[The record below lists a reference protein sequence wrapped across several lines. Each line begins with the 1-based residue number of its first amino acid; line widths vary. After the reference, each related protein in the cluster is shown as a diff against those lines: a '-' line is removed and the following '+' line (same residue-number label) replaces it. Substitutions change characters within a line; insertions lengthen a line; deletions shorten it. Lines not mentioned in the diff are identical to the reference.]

1 MDEWHVLSD
10 GAGVVS
16 CDLANRMSPQI
27 QPGVERP
34 RAAGNEIGAEAT
46 SFPAPRRGGSVASKQ
61 PMRDYLN
68 AINTHVVVYDGGM
81 GATLEQFDLTSE
93 DYGGLAGKCHE
104 ALVLRRPDVI
114 EGVHASMLDAG
125 AEVVETD
132 TFQASRLKLAEWG
145 LAEHT
150 LEINTKA
157 AEIARRAAG
166 ERRYVAGSIGP
177 TGYLPASEDPA
188 LGQIRFG
195 ELVEV
200 FAEQA
205 RGLIDGGADL
215 LIVET
220 AQDILEV
227 KAAVFGARQAFKT
240 TGRALP
246 IHTSVSLLPNG
257 GKMLLGT
264 DVSAVLCTLE
274 ALRVDVIGLNCSTG
288 PQDMRDAI
296 RFLGEH
302 CPVPV
307 ACIPNAGLPLQGPD
321 GETIF
326 PEQPE
331 PLADALAEFVERY
344 GVGVVGGCCGTTPDH
359 IRAIVERVATPPG
372 AAARTAGGGAS
383 ATAPP
388 TRPVPPRPA
397 PRPPHLSA
405 MIAATPLVQEPRP
418 TMVGERVN
426 AQGSR
431 KAKELLLAEDY
442 DGLAQIAEDQVEGG
456 AHVLDLCVALTERTD
471 EDEQMRLVVK
481 KVSLTQPAPIQVDST
496 EPEVIER
503 ALEQCPGRAIVNSVN
518 LEAGRA
524 KLDRV
529 VPVALAH
536 GAALIALTID
546 ETGMA
551 KTAQRKVEIAKRIRD
566 LCCEE
571 HGLDPELLIF
581 DCLTFTLTTGDEEW
595 RPSAVETIEGIRR
608 IKAEV
613 PHVKTS
619 LGVSNVSFGV
629 SPTARAVLNSV
640 FLHHCVDAGLDLAMV
655 NPNHITPY
663 GEIPTG
669 ERELAD
675 DLVFNRRED
684 ALERFIA
691 HFESKGEQEAD
702 AAAQDP
708 TEGMEPEQALHFHI
722 LRRRREG
729 VEAWIDASVEKIG
742 AVPTLNDVL
751 LPAMK
756 EVGDKFGAGELILPF
771 VLQSAEVMKRA
782 VAQLE
787 RYLDK
792 LEGYT
797 KGTVVLA
804 TVFGDVHDIGKSLV
818 NTILTNNGYTVV
830 DLGKQVPIQT
840 ILDAA
845 QEHDATAIG
854 LSALLVSTSKQM
866 PACVAELHAK
876 GLPYPVLIGGAAI
889 NRAFGYRAL
898 YPGGRESEEV
908 YEPGV
913 FYCKDAF
920 EGLAVMDQLVDAQA
934 RGGLVERLRAS
945 AAEFRAK
952 GETPAEEL
960 DFTDDSVR
968 SPARTDAPVPTPP
981 YWGVREI
988 EVDLDEVYR
997 HLDTHVLFKLHW
1009 GGRGV
1014 KGEAWR
1020 ELLEGDFRP
1029 RLERMWRE
1037 QDYLHPRALLGFF
1050 PCYALG
1056 NEIVV
1061 LDPATLDPA
1070 KPDDGADGRAP
1081 RLDPATLDPAAPD
1094 SGADGRAPRLDPT
1107 PRARELTRFVCPRQP
1122 KGDRLCLADF
1132 FRPAVDGRPPAELD
1146 VVAVQAVTVGSE
1158 VTEVMARLES
1168 EGEFSEQLFV
1178 HGLGVQAAEGLA
1190 EWLHATVRELLGIGA
1205 TQGRRY
1211 SWGYPAVPEQSE
1223 HLKVEQLLGLSD
1235 IGMHITDGYAPEPE
1249 QSTLALVA
1257 HHPQAIYF
1265 GTRQGRLL
1273 PNGSPDDVI
1282 KGSPRDPSL
1291 FAAGDTGPALGDEE
1305 PPDGTVEEEDEPAM
1319 AG

>member
-1 MDEWHVLSD
+1 MTAME
-10 GAGVVS
+10 
-16 CDLANRMSPQI
+16 
-27 QPGVERP
+27 
-34 RAAGNEIGAEAT
+34 
-46 SFPAPRRGGSVASKQ
+46 
-61 PMRDYLN
+61 RDYSRALTERV
-68 AINTHVVVYDGGM
+68 IVYDGGM
-81 GATLEQFDLTSE
+81 GATLEQFELTSE
-93 DYGGLAGKCHE
+93 DYGGLQGKCHE
-104 ALVLRRPDVI
+104 ALVLNRPDVI
-114 EGVHASMLDAG
+114 EGVHASMLEAG

-132 TFQASRLKLAEWG
+132 TFQASRLKLDEWG
-145 LAEHT
+145 LADYT
-150 LEINTKA
+150 VEINTKA
-157 AEIARRAAG
+157 AEIARKAAG
-166 ERRYVAGSIGP
+166 PHRFVAGSIGP
-177 TGYLPASEDPA
+177 TGFLPASEDPA
-188 LGQIRFG
+188 LGQIRFA

-205 RGLIDGGADL
+205 AGLIDGGADL

-227 KAAVFGARQAFKT
+227 KAAVFGAREAFAT
-240 TGRALP
+240 TGRTLP

-264 DVSAVLCTLE
+264 DISAVLTTLE
-274 ALRVDVIGLNCSTG
+274 ALKVDVIGLNCSTG
-288 PQDMRDAI
+288 PEDMRDAI

-302 CPVPV
+302 CPLPV

-326 PEQPE
+326 PERPE
-331 PLADALAEFVERY
+331 PLAEALGEFVERY
-344 GVGVVGGCCGTTPDH
+344 GVGVVGGCCGTTPEH
-359 IRAIVERVATPPG
+359 IAAIVERV
-372 AAARTAGGGAS
+372 GG
-383 ATAPP
+383 
-388 TRPVPPRPA
+388 RPVGPRPSPRPA
-397 PRPPHLSA
+397 QLSS
-405 MIAATPLVQEPRP
+405 MIAATPLQQEPAP

-426 AQGSR
+426 SQGSR
-431 KAKELLLAEDY
+431 KAKELLLADDY
-442 DGLAQIAEDQVEGG
+442 DGLVQIAEDQVTGG
-456 AHVLDLCVALTERTD
+456 AHVLDLCVALTERQD
-471 EDEQMRLVVK
+471 EDEQMRLLAK

-503 ALEQCPGRAIVNSVN
+503 ALQQIPGRAIVNSVN

-529 VPVALAH
+529 VPVVLAH

-546 ETGMA
+546 EVGMA
-551 KTAQRKVEIAKRIRD
+551 KTAERKVEIAKRIRD

-571 HGLDPELLIF
+571 HGLDPEVLIF

-608 IKAEV
+608 LKAEI
-613 PHVKTS
+613 PQVKTS

-629 SPTARAVLNSV
+629 SPGARAVLNSV

-663 GEIPTG
+663 AEIPDA

-684 ALERFIA
+684 ALERFIE
-691 HFESKGEQEAD
+691 HFESKGPED
-702 AAAQDP
+702 AAQGAADP
-708 TEGMEPEQALHFHI
+708 TEGMEPEEALHFHI
-722 LRRRREG
+722 LRRRRDG
-729 VEAWIDASVEKIG
+729 VEDQIDRSVEKIG
-742 AVPTLNDVL
+742 AVPTLNEVL

-792 LEGYT
+792 IEGYT

-840 ILDAA
+840 IVDAA

-866 PACVAELHAK
+866 PACIQELQAK
-876 GLPYPVLIGGAAI
+876 GLSYPVLIGGAAI

-898 YPGGRESEEV
+898 YPGGKDSEEV

-920 EGLAVMDQLVDAQA
+920 EGLSVMDQLIDDEA
-934 RGGLVERLRAS
+934 RGALVQKLLAGAS
-945 AAEFRAK
+945 EFRAK
-952 GETPAEEL
+952 GEEPEEEL
-960 DFTDDSVR
+960 NFADDSVR
-968 SPARTDAPVPTPP
+968 SAARTDVSIPTPP
-981 YWGVREI
+981 FWGVREI
-988 EVDLDEVYR
+988 PVDMDEVYR

-1014 KGEAWR
+1014 KGEAWQTLLR
-1020 ELLEGDFRP
+1020 EDFRP
-1029 RLERMWRE
+1029 RLERMWK
-1037 QDYLHPRALLGFF
+1037 QQTYLRPRALLGFF
-1050 PCYALG
+1050 PCYSLG

-1061 LDPATLDPA
+1061 LDPEDRAT
-1070 KPDDGADGRAP
+1070 
-1081 RLDPATLDPAAPD
+1081 
-1094 SGADGRAPRLDPT
+1094 
-1107 PRARELTRFVCPRQP
+1107 ELTRFVCPRQP
-1122 KGDRLCLADF
+1122 KGDRICLADF
-1132 FRPAVDGRPPAELD
+1132 FRPAIGPDGAPSPTGQPPAELD
-1146 VVAVQAVTVGSE
+1146 VIAVQAVTVGSE

-1168 EGEFSEQLFV
+1168 EGEFAEQLFV
-1178 HGLGVQAAEGLA
+1178 HGLGVQTAEGLA
-1190 EWLHATVRELLGIGA
+1190 EWLHHEVRRMLDIPS

-1223 HLKVEQLLGLSD
+1223 HLKVQKLLDLQQ
-1235 IGMHITDGYAPEPE
+1235 IGMSITDGYAPDPE

-1273 PNGSPDDVI
+1273 PDGSPDDVI

-1291 FAAGDTGPALGDEE
+1291 FGTNGAGRPELGDEE
-1305 PPDGTVEEEDEPAM
+1305 PPAGAVEAEDEPAM
-1319 AG
+1319 SA

>member
-1 MDEWHVLSD
+1 MGE
-10 GAGVVS
+10 
-16 CDLANRMSPQI
+16 
-27 QPGVERP
+27 
-34 RAAGNEIGAEAT
+34 
-46 SFPAPRRGGSVASKQ
+46 
-61 PMRDYLN
+61 RDYLGELRD
-68 AINTHVVVYDGGM
+68 HVVVYDGGM
-81 GATLEQFDLTSE
+81 GATLEQFELTQE
-93 DYGGLAGKCHE
+93 DYGGLQGKCHE
-104 ALVLRRPDVI
+104 ALVLNRPDVI
-114 EGVHASMLDAG
+114 EGVHASMLEAG

-132 TFQASRLKLAEWG
+132 SFQASRLKLEEWG

-150 LEINTKA
+150 LEINTRA
-157 AEIARRAAG
+157 AQIARRAAG

-177 TGYLPASEDPA
+177 TGFLPASEDPS
-188 LGQIRFG
+188 LGQISFG
-195 ELVEV
+195 ELVGV
-200 FAEQA
+200 FVEQA
-205 RGLIDGGADL
+205 QGLIEGGSDL
-215 LIVET
+215 LIIET
-220 AQDILEV
+220 AQDVLEV
-227 KAAVFGARQAFKT
+227 KAAVFGVREAFKQ
-240 TGRALP
+240 TGRTLP

-264 DVSAVLCTLE
+264 DISAVLCTLE

-288 PQDMRDAI
+288 PEDMRDAI
-296 RFLGEH
+296 RFLGEF

-307 ACIPNAGLPLQGPD
+307 ACIPNAGLPLQGPN

-326 PEQPE
+326 PEQPG
-331 PLADALAEFVERY
+331 PLAETLGEFVERY
-344 GVGVVGGCCGTTPDH
+344 GVGIVGGCCGTTPDH
-359 IRAIVERVATPPG
+359 IRAIVQRIDAPRAERASSGPG
-372 AAARTAGGGAS
+372 RGSSGAGRASSGAGDAGDGSGAVSTLREARE
-383 ATAPP
+383 
-388 TRPVPPRPA
+388 RPA
-397 PRPPHLSA
+397 PRPPHLSS

-418 TMVGERVN
+418 SMVGERVN
-426 AQGSR
+426 SQGSR
-431 KAKELLLAEDY
+431 KAKELLLADDY
-442 DGLAQIAEDQVEGG
+442 DGLVQIAEDQVSGG
-456 AHVLDLCVALTERTD
+456 AHVLDVCVALTERSD
-471 EDEQMRLVVK
+471 EDEQMRKLVK
-481 KVSLTQPAPIQVDST
+481 RISLTQAPPIQVDST

-503 ALEQCPGRAIVNSVN
+503 SLEQIPGRAIVNSVN

-524 KLDRV
+524 KLDL
-529 VPVALAH
+529 VAPLAIRH

-546 ETGMA
+546 EVGMA
-551 KTAQRKVEIAKRIRD
+551 KTAERKVEIAKRIRD
-566 LCCEE
+566 ICCSE
-571 HGLDPELLIF
+571 HGLDPEVLIF

-608 IKAEV
+608 IKAEL
-613 PHVKTS
+613 PGVKTS

-629 SPTARAVLNSV
+629 SPGARAVLNSV
-640 FLHHCVDAGLDLAMV
+640 FLHHCVQAGLDLAMV

-663 GEIPTG
+663 GEIEDA

-691 HFESKGEQEAD
+691 HFESKGAEDSEQTAS
-702 AAAQDP
+702 DP
-708 TEGMEPEQALHFHI
+708 TEGMEPEEALHFHI
-722 LRRRREG
+722 LRRRKEG
-729 VEAWIDASVEKIG
+729 VEDWIDRSVEKIG
-742 AVPTLNDVL
+742 AVETLNEVL

-792 LEGYT
+792 IEGYT

-845 QEHDATAIG
+845 AEHEATAIG

-866 PACVAELHAK
+866 PACIAELHSK
-876 GLPYPVLIGGAAI
+876 RLPYPVLIGGAAI
-889 NRAFGYRAL
+889 NRAFSYRAL
-898 YPGGRESEEV
+898 YPGGKESEDV

-920 EGLAVMDQLVDAQA
+920 EGLAVMDQLIDEEAHTA
-934 RGGLVERLRAS
+934 LVGKLRSS
-945 AAEFRAK
+945 AAELRAR
-952 GETPAEEL
+952 GEEPEEL
-960 DFTDDSVR
+960 DFSDDSVR

-981 YWGVREI
+981 FWGVREI
-988 EVDLDEVYR
+988 PVDLDEVYS

-1020 ELLEGDFRP
+1020 TLVNDEFRP
-1029 RLERMWRE
+1029 RLERMWSE
-1037 QDYLHPRALLGFF
+1037 QGYLHPRALLGFF

-1061 LDPATLDPA
+1061 LDPRVVDLSAGGAANGANGAVAQTSPGGASNDADGTPDPA
-1070 KPDDGADGRAP
+1070 
-1081 RLDPATLDPAAPD
+1081 DPA
-1094 SGADGRAPRLDPT
+1094 S
-1107 PRARELTRFVCPRQP
+1107 ELTRFVCPRQP

-1132 FRPAVDGRPPAELD
+1132 FRPAEDGKPPKQLD

-1158 VTEVMARLES
+1158 VTELMTKLEY
-1168 EGEFSEQLFV
+1168 EGEFAEQLFV
-1178 HGLGVQAAEGLA
+1178 HGLGVQTAEGLA
-1190 EWLHATVRELLGIGA
+1190 EWLHYKARAMLGIET

-1211 SWGYPAVPEQSE
+1211 SWGYPAVPEQAE
-1223 HLKVEQLLGLSD
+1223 HLKVEQLLGLSQ
-1235 IGMHITDGYAPEPE
+1235 IGMSITDGYAPDPE

-1273 PNGSPDDVI
+1273 PDGSPDDVI
-1282 KGSPRDPSL
+1282 KGSHRDPSL
-1291 FAAGDTGPALGDEE
+1291 LSRNGDGPQLDEDD
-1305 PPDGTVEEEDEPAM
+1305 PDE
-1319 AG
+1319 